1 MKDQNEWNIID
12 VYSRKEA
19 IADGFQVAVPEAITR
34 EAGIVIPVFM
44 TRTAWDKYVE
54 VPKSLPDYGQS
65 VDGRLWDVLS
75 MFRWAAQRNRE
86 KSSFDYQLTV
96 VIPSGNG
103 EGDWEPNEKRTRVKN
118 HRLVTLTAVIGAT
131 DFDNP
136 APCITIMKPHDD

>member
-1 MKDQNEWNIID
+1 MKHKNNAAKERHLNQLYADCFSEEQAVDQ
-12 VYSRKEA
+12 
-19 IADGFQVAVPEAITR
+19 
-34 EAGIVIPVFM
+34 
-44 TRTAWDKYVE
+44 
-54 VPKSLPDYGQS
+54 
-65 VDGRLWDVLS
+65 
-75 MFRWAAQRNRE
+75 
-86 KSSFDYQLTV
+86 FDHQLTV